1 MFYPIELLTY
11 PRKADLAVCWFA
23 ATMSEKLFKKRY
35 KQVTINKIDIIK
47 ICEEILQ
54 IICNGNGRN
63 GKQRYSLYLSSH
75 LMYGITKLQSYQTM
89 YFEKEVLEMQEKLD
103 VTLQKKK
110 RANDTIENLD
120 IRPFELSLVKE
131 GNPQLNA
138 NLHLL
143 PDQNLDHGLHMRM
156 ENAICQNFGA
166 LTNEELDMM
175 LEHDM
180 IPNLEKGLWISHEK
194 ECTEMIN
201 DVEIPEDEEVHQERH
216 SSQTIRSPVVVDISK
231 TKAKSKELSL
241 TAQKR
246 VPQDQPQVETPTKR
260 RRLSFKVV
268 PPFIEDITIEGI
280 SAPIS
285 PQQIESQLQPLDSE
299 FFVIKKS
306 KKMIDKK
313 ISLKDE
319 LFRQRCQNVN
329 YNCRQSDIVQI
340 HRFTSAKMILKQ
352 PSHWDHKQWAANLYD
367 LFKKH
372 TTRLFRLSTD
382 ENIVPIELM
391 QTEEP
396 LRAGEMTSRLNLPTE
411 LSAFGQD
418 ATIAADGSALGSI
431 ANIVP
436 MMNLYSNDQ
445 DFAREALAIPLPET
459 APDMIISETGI
470 KDIAKR
476 EQKKI
481 TDINEVDETLEDI
494 TTLMERQHLK
504 KNDHILESPVRSIEI
519 SQAVSL
525 TSHDILAMF
534 EVLWY
539 DQECI
544 KFDDFISDTYS
555 PEDIT
560 TAFLILL
567 VSLQCIATV
576 HVT

>member
-1 MFYPIELLTY
+1 
-11 PRKADLAVCWFA
+11 
-23 ATMSEKLFKKRY
+23 
-35 KQVTINKIDIIK
+35 
-47 ICEEILQ
+47 
-54 IICNGNGRN
+54 
-63 GKQRYSLYLSSH
+63 
-75 LMYGITKLQSYQTM
+75 MYGITKLQSYQTM
-89 YFEKEVLEMQEKLD
+89 YFEKEILEMQEKLD
-103 VTLQKKK
+103 ITLQKKEEDID
-110 RANDTIENLD
+110 AIDNLD

-131 GNPQLNA
+131 GNPQLDA

-143 PDQNLDHGLHMRM
+143 LDQNLDHRLHMRM

-166 LTNEELDMM
+166 LTNEELDMI
-175 LEHDM
+175 LEYDM

-201 DVEIPEDEEVHQERH
+201 DIEIPEDEEVHQERH
-216 SSQTIRSPVVVDISK
+216 SSQTIRSPVIVDISK

-241 TAQKR
+241 TPQKR

-260 RRLSFKVV
+260 RRLSFKDTMP
-268 PPFIEDITIEGI
+268 PPFIENITVEGI

-306 KKMIDKK
+306 KKMIDKI
-313 ISLKDE
+313 ISLKGE
-319 LFRQRCQNVN
+319 LLRQRCQNVN

-352 PSHWDHKQWAANLYD
+352 PSHRDHKQWAANLYD

-372 TTRLFRLSTD
+372 ITRLFRLRTD
-382 ENIVPIELM
+382 ENIMPIELM

-411 LSAFGQD
+411 LSTFGQD

-436 MMNLYSNDQ
+436 MMNLYPNDQ
-445 DFAREALAIPLPET
+445 DLAHEALAIPPPET
-459 APDMIISETGI
+459 APDMIISETDI
-470 KDIAKR
+470 KDIAER

-504 KNDHILESPVRSIEI
+504 KNDHILESPIRSIEI

-525 TSHDILAMF
+525 TSHDILAML

-555 PEDIT
+555 FEDIT

-567 VSLQCIATV
+567 ISLKSHPVYT
-576 HVT
+576 TNFRGFN

>member
-241 TAQKR
+241 TPQKR

-476 EQKKI
+476 KQKKI